1 MKSVTY
7 STHDEWLEARA
18 VDHGIG
24 ASTVGAILGASSYR
38 TPWDVWASHY
48 APDAIKAGNVAQLQ
62 RGHLLE
68 RHILRLYAEEQGID
82 VEHYDRTICYHDD
95 QNWARFSPDGI
106 RSDGGVVEV
115 KTVRNGWEWRDAPV
129 LLESGDELEYLPSL
143 NYGLQ
148 CHWQMLVSGAPFVDL
163 VVLPLGHELAAVADA
178 LAMSDWPEALG
189 VIADAIRSS
198 LVVVRVMRDS
208 RFAARLGARVAEWRE
223 KHLVGGDEPMASGA
237 HASAYHGRQPKK
249 GSVEVDEASP
259 ITEVADALYH
269 AKRRKKAIDAEV
281 KDYTGRIKQAMQ
293 HVEEVRTERGII
305 TWRKVGRG
313 KAIDLRQ
320 WVYGGTTHTEAPI
333 EPLHHE
339 PPTAGDTDHG

>member
-1 MKSVTY
+1 
-7 STHDEWLEARA
+7 
-18 VDHGIG
+18 
-24 ASTVGAILGASSYR
+24 
-38 TPWDVWASHY
+38 
-48 APDAIKAGNVAQLQ
+48 
-62 RGHLLE
+62 
-68 RHILRLYAEEQGID
+68 
-82 VEHYDRTICYHDD
+82 
-95 QNWARFSPDGI
+95 
-106 RSDGGVVEV
+106 
-115 KTVRNGWEWRDAPV
+115 
-129 LLESGDELEYLPSL
+129 
-143 NYGLQ
+143 
-148 CHWQMLVSGAPFVDL
+148 
-163 VVLPLGHELAAVADA
+163 
-178 LAMSDWPEALG
+178 MSDWPEALG

-223 KHLVGGDEPMASGA
+223 KHLVGAVEPTASGA

-269 AKRRKKAIDAEV
+269 AKKRKKAIDAEV